1 MTLLN
6 RRGMDIK
13 MKYIKRLIDKTID
26 QRIKAFNAINIQGPK
41 GCGKTRTCKE
51 RCSTVIEF
59 QDEERREGYL
69 QIAETAPSMFFYNDK
84 PILFDEWQD
93 APKIWGAIRKN
104 CDDNPSDT
112 GSYFLTESSSKRIN
126 TPHTGTGRISTI
138 TMYPMT
144 LWETGE
150 SDGNVS
156 LMRLFNES
164 NYSPIANNKK
174 RLEDLFYIIC
184 RGGWP
189 RCLLIEDKKG
199 KLEIAKDYFRQIY
212 TKDIISFDKVKRDPK
227 IAKTLIKSYARNVA
241 TLATKKVIYKDV
253 QSTQSASRSTLDDY
267 VSVLEGLFVI
277 RDIDAWRPQIRS
289 KTAIRAS
296 KKRIFI
302 DPSIATAALGI
313 SPEYF
318 MKDLDLFGHLFE
330 NLVIRDLLAYAEVHN
345 ANLMHYRDDTGLEV
359 DAVFQLEDGRYALIE
374 IKTGVNSVSK
384 AENDLL
390 KFKALIKKY
399 NEEALSNPE
408 HPGVLYRE
416 PSLLIVI
423 CANAPMAYTTKNG
436 VRVIPFTCLKD

>member
-1 MTLLN
+1 
-6 RRGMDIK
+6 
-13 MKYIKRLIDKTID
+13 
-26 QRIKAFNAINIQGPK
+26 
-41 GCGKTRTCKE
+41 
-51 RCSTVIEF
+51 
-59 QDEERREGYL
+59 
-69 QIAETAPSMFFYNDK
+69 
-84 PILFDEWQD
+84 
-93 APKIWGAIRKN
+93 
-104 CDDNPSDT
+104 
-112 GSYFLTESSSKRIN
+112 
-126 TPHTGTGRISTI
+126 
-138 TMYPMT
+138 MT

-296 KKRIFI
+296 KRGFL
-302 DPSIATAALGI
+302 SIL
-313 SPEYF
+313 P
-318 MKDLDLFGHLFE
+318 
-330 NLVIRDLLAYAEVHN
+330 LLQ
-345 ANLMHYRDDTGLEV
+345 
-359 DAVFQLEDGRYALIE
+359 QLWEFLQNI
-374 IKTGVNSVSK
+374 
-384 AENDLL
+384 L
-390 KFKALIKKY
+390 
-399 NEEALSNPE
+399 
-408 HPGVLYRE
+408 
-416 PSLLIVI
+416 
-423 CANAPMAYTTKNG
+423 
-436 VRVIPFTCLKD
+436 